1 MSAPLSGIR
10 AVFFDVDFT
19 LIYPGPRF
27 QGEGY
32 RRFCASHAVDIDA
45 ARFDAAV
52 AAASSI
58 LDDVEEPLYDDGL
71 FIHYTATIIEQM
83 GGRGPNVVRA
93 AREIYTEWATNH
105 HFELYD
111 DVAPVL
117 QDLARLGMTIGVISN
132 SHRSLDAFRDHFALN
147 GVISAAVSSSVHGYM
162 KPHPSIFE
170 RAMAEA
176 GVQPSESLMVGDS
189 LKADVVGALGAGMR
203 AVLLRRSGE
212 LPPTLPSGVPVI
224 RTLDDLL
231 SHVRDAPRAS
241 HDRPAVS

>member
-1 MSAPLSGIR
+1 MTPPFSGVR

-19 LIYPGPRF
+19 LIYPGPHL

-32 RRFCASHAVDIDA
+32 RRFCAAHEVDVDAV
-45 ARFDAAV
+45 RFDEAV
-52 AAASSI
+52 AAASYI

-83 GGRGPNVVRA
+83 GGRGPRVIHA
-93 AREIYTEWATNH
+93 AREIYREWATNH

-111 DVAPVL
+111 DVNPVL
-117 QDLARLGMTIGVISN
+117 QGLALRGLMLGVISN

-147 GVISAAVSSSVHGYM
+147 GIIQSAVSSSVHGYM
-162 KPHPSIFE
+162 KPHPSIFV

-189 LKADVVGALGAGMR
+189 LKADIVGALGAGMR
-203 AVLLRRSGE
+203 AVLLRRSGDMPAE
-212 LPPTLPSGVPVI
+212 LPSGVPVI
-224 RTLDDLL
+224 HTLDDLL
-231 SHVRDAPRAS
+231 PYL
-241 HDRPAVS
+241 